1 MCRAPSRGSS
11 CPSSE
16 HITSLHSLNPDL
28 KCTTTATGQQ
38 QLQQQF
44 QQQPESTESSQ
55 KKKMIIDTQ
64 FLIVGRQQLN
74 ATTVQ
79 CLVDKW
85 TVK

>member
-55 KKKMIIDTQ
+55 KKNDYRYTILDCW
-64 FLIVGRQQLN
+64 
-74 ATTVQ
+74 ATTVE
-79 CLVDKW
+79 CHHSPMFS
-85 TVK
+85 